1 MSQFRIVIP
10 ARYESTRLPG
20 KVLLDIAG
28 KPMIQHVWNRA
39 IESGASEVVIATDT
53 DKVAVAARDFGAEVC
68 MTSADCNSGTD
79 RVAEVCAK
87 LAWSDEIPVVNVQG
101 DAPLIPPESIRKV
114 AGLLLDNPAAAM
126 STLCV
131 ALRDQQEYLDPNA
144 VKVVFDQFG
153 KALYFSRAPIPA
165 TGHGS
170 EGAIPGKIGWRH
182 LGLYAYRVNA
192 LQTLSKTPPCELELT
207 ERLEQL
213 RAMWLGMDILIAVDE
228 AANAPDVDT
237 AEDLQ
242 RVEALLIEQGLAS

>member
-28 KPMIQHVWNRA
+28 KPMLQHVWERA
-39 IESGASEVVIATDT
+39 IESGASDVIIATDT

-87 LAWSDEIPVVNVQG
+87 LAWTEEIPVVNVQG

-114 AGLLLDNPAAAM
+114 AGLLLDNPTAAM

-131 ALRDQQEYLDPNA
+131 ALRDREEYLDPNA
-144 VKVVFDQFG
+144 VKVIFDRTG

-165 TGHGS
+165 AGHGS
-170 EGAIPGKIGWRH
+170 EAAIPSKIGWRH

-192 LQTLSKTPPCELELT
+192 LQILSATPPCELELT

-242 RVEALLIEQGLAS
+242 RVAALLIEQGHAS